1 MTAQEKTVRA
11 AKRVHDRRL
20 ILWDYDEYTLRL
32 GRIRHEMA
40 SCKADAILLSDNAN
54 IYYLTGRVFAGY
66 AYIPLK
72 GEPIYFVRRP
82 VELDGDGVVYI
93 RKPEEITESIGMTPP
108 ATIGLEMDVLP
119 YSTVTRL
126 LKVFPEA
133 EGVNA
138 SPMMR
143 AVRAVKTPVALQML
157 RESGA
162 KQTRVYMRIPGLFH
176 EGMSD
181 YELQTAIEYL
191 SRQQGCLGQFRI
203 SGDSMELYMGNI
215 LAGENAD
222 APSPYDFAMGGA
234 GMDPSLPVGADGTL
248 IAHGTTVM
256 VDVNGNYNGY
266 MTDMTRVFSLG
277 SIDPLAGKAHK
288 CSIDIHRALCDM
300 MRPGTPA
307 KALWEKAE
315 EIVNQADLKPYYMGH
330 RQHAGFIGHGVGI
343 EINELP
349 VIAPRS
355 RDVIQEH
362 NVIALEPK
370 FVIPHVGA
378 VGIENTYIVHA
389 DHVECITT
397 APEEIIDFDM

>member
-1 MTAQEKTVRA
+1 M
-11 AKRVHDRRL
+11 
-20 ILWDYDEYTLRL
+20 LRL

-40 SCKADAILLSDNAN
+40 ACKADAILLSDNAN

-66 AYIPLK
+66 AYIPLN

-93 RKPEEITESIGMTPP
+93 RKPEDITESVGMAPP

-133 EGVNA
+133 EGVNV
-138 SPMMR
+138 SPAMR

-277 SIDPLAGKAHK
+277 SIDPLAEKAHR

-315 EIVNQADLKPYYMGH
+315 EIVDQAGLKPYYMGH

-389 DHVECITT
+389 DHVECIT
-397 APEEIIDFDM
+397 

>member
-1 MTAQEKTVRA
+1 MKNVQET
-11 AKRVHDRRL
+11 RL
-20 ILWDYDEYTLRL
+20 ILWADDEYRLRL
-32 GRIRHEMA
+32 EHIRRQMSKA
-40 SCKADAILLSDNAN
+40 SIDAILLSDNAN
-54 IYYLTGRVFAGY
+54 IYYLTGRVYAGY

-72 GEPIYFVRRP
+72 GMPIFFIRRP
-82 VELDGDGVVYI
+82 VELEGDGIVYI
-93 RKPEEITESIGMTPP
+93 RKPEEITESIGMSAPSS
-108 ATIGLEMDVLP
+108 IGLELDVLS

-126 LKVFPEA
+126 VKIFPGAELK
-133 EGVNA
+133 NA
-138 SPMMR
+138 SSVMR
-143 AVRAVKTPVALQML
+143 EVRAVKPPHALEML

-162 KQTRVYMRIPGLFH
+162 KQTRVYKRIPGLFH

-181 YELQTAIEYL
+181 YDLQVAIEHI
-191 SRQQGCLGQFRI
+191 SRMQGCLGQFRI

-215 LAGENAD
+215 LAGNNAD
-222 APSPYDFAMGGA
+222 SPSPYDFAMGGA
-234 GMDPSLPVGADGTL
+234 GMDPSLPVGANGTL
-248 IAHGTTVM
+248 ITPGTTVM
-256 VDVNGNYNGY
+256 VDINGNYNGY

-277 SIDPLAGKAHK
+277 DIDPLAHRAHQ
-288 CSIDIHRALCDM
+288 CSIDIHRALRDM
-300 MRPGTPA
+300 MRPGVEA
-307 KALWEKAE
+307 KALWEKAM
-315 EIVNQADLKPYYMGH
+315 EIVEAADLKPYYMGH

-355 RDVIQEH
+355 RDIIQEY

-397 APEEIIDFDM
+397 APEEIISLG

>member
-1 MTAQEKTVRA
+1 MKTAQETQ
-11 AKRVHDRRL
+11 L
-20 ILWDYDEYTLRL
+20 ILWSENEYRLRL
-32 GRIRHEMA
+32 DHIRRHMLDA
-40 SCKADAILLSDNAN
+40 SVDAILLGDNAN
-54 IYYLTGRVFAGY
+54 LYFLTGRVFAGY

-72 GEPIYFVRRP
+72 GLPVFFIRRP
-82 VELDGDGVVYI
+82 VELEGDGIVYI
-93 RKPEEITESIGMTPP
+93 RKPEEITESIGMSAPVS
-108 ATIGLEMDVLP
+108 IGLELDVLS

-126 LKVFPEA
+126 IRVFPGSELK
-133 EGVNA
+133 NA
-138 SPMMR
+138 SAIMR
-143 AVRAVKTPVALQML
+143 EVRAVKPPHALELL

-162 KQTRVYMRIPGLFH
+162 KQTRVYKRIPGLFH

-181 YELQTAIEYL
+181 YDLQVAIEHI
-191 SRQQGCLGQFRI
+191 SRMQGCLGQFRI

-215 LAGENAD
+215 LAGNNAD
-222 APSPYDFAMGGA
+222 TPSPYDFAMGGA
-234 GMDPSLPVGADGTL
+234 GMDPSLPVGANGTL
-248 IAHGTTVM
+248 ITPGTTVM
-256 VDVNGNYNGY
+256 VDINGNYNGY

-277 SIDPLAGKAHK
+277 DIGPLAHRAHQ

-300 MRPGTPA
+300 MRPGVET
-307 KALWEKAE
+307 KALWEKAM
-315 EIVNQADLKPYYMGH
+315 EIVEAADLKVYYMGH

-355 RDVIQEH
+355 RDIIQEH

-378 VGIENTYIVHA
+378 VGIENTYIIHA

-397 APEEIIDFDM
+397 APEEIISLG

>member
-1 MTAQEKTVRA
+1 MKSVNDL
-11 AKRVHDRRL
+11 KL
-20 ILWDYDEYTLRL
+20 ILWPDDEYRLRL
-32 GRIRHEMA
+32 SHIRSGMEA
-40 SCKADAILLSDNAN
+40 AGIDAILLSDNAN
-54 IYYLTGRVFAGY
+54 LYYITGRVYAGY
-66 AYIPLK
+66 AYIPARGL
-72 GEPIYFVRRP
+72 PMFFVRRP
-82 VELDGDGVVYI
+82 VEMEGDGVVYI
-93 RKPEEITESIGMTPP
+93 RKPEDITASIGMSAP
-108 ATIGLEMDVLP
+108 ATVGLELDVTP

-126 LKVFPEA
+126 AKVFPGSEIK
-133 EGVNA
+133 NA
-138 SPMMR
+138 SPVMR
-143 AVRAVKTPVALQML
+143 EVRAVKPPLALQML

-162 KQTRVYMRIPGLFH
+162 KHTRVYKRIPGLFQ

-181 YELQTAIEYL
+181 YELQIAIEHL
-191 SRQQGCLGQFRI
+191 SRMQGCLGQFRI
-203 SGDSMELYMGNI
+203 SGDTMELYMGNI
-215 LAGENAD
+215 LAGKNAD

-248 IAHGTTVM
+248 IKPGTTVM

-266 MTDMTRVFSLG
+266 MTDMTRVFALG
-277 SIDPLAGKAHK
+277 TLAPLALKAHQ
-288 CSIDIHRALCDM
+288 CSIDIHHALCDI

-315 EIVNQADLKPYYMGH
+315 EIVERAGLKAYYMGH

-355 RDVIQEH
+355 RDIIQEY

-370 FVIPHVGA
+370 FVIPDTGA

-389 DHVECITT
+389 DHVECITL
-397 APEEIIDFDM
+397 APEEIIYF